1 VGELM
6 QLLTGDEHNMGAY
19 LAEPEGKPHAGLVV
33 LQEIFGVTDHI
44 RRVVDGFAA
53 EGFLTIAPS
62 LFDRV
67 RPGVVLDY
75 TDVEQGRALMQELD
89 LDAAVT
95 DIDTA
100 VDAVRRAGKVG
111 AVGYCWGGAMAD
123 LAACR
128 SGVDAAVAYYGRMIV
143 EWLDSKPACPVMY
156 HFGNE
161 DPLIPPDT
169 IEQIRGARPEGIF
182 YRYAGAGHGFN
193 CDERADFHPESAAL
207 ALERTLTF
215 LRENL

>member
-1 VGELM
+1 MGELM

-89 LDAAVT
+89 LDTAVT